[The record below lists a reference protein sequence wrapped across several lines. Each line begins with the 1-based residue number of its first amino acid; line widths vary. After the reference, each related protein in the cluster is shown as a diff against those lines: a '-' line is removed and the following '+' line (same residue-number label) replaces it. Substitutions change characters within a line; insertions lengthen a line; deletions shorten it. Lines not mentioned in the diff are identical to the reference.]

1 MKILLPMLTLVFLMS
16 CQTFT
21 TIEINQSL
29 KTKLESYGIDI
40 TKVQFFNSSDIL
52 LRRPISNEEM
62 KSANGK
68 ITSVNNKFFEEILI
82 KKDTPCILV
91 SATDDELVVQFESG
105 DDKKLHFVKTK
116 KNNDCYKLNIDEIA
130 TTGLVNNQ
138 IIYGS
143 NKYTLGSSTECY
155 LAIKQSTVT
164 NEKKNRKII
173 HGLNL

>member
-1 MKILLPMLTLVFLMS
+1 MKALLLIAVILLLMS
-16 CQTFT
+16 CQTFNN
-21 TIEINQSL
+21 IEINQSL

-68 ITSVNNKFFEEILI
+68 IVSVNNKFFEEILI
-82 KKDTPCILV
+82 KKNTPCILV

-105 DDKKLHFVKTK
+105 DDKKLHFVKSK

-138 IIYGS
+138 IMYGS

-155 LAIKQSTVT
+155 LAIKQATIV

-173 HGLNL
+173 HGINL